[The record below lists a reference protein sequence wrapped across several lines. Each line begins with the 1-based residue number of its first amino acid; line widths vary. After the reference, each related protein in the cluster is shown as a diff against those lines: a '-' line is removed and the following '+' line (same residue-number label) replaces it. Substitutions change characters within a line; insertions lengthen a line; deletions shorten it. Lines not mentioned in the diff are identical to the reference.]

1 MGICNFCGKDE
12 SELSKNNVKMIN
24 GHINKKTGICT
35 DCLEILSHVLM
46 SNYIEDNS
54 DIIDSD
60 IEDFRFTPKS
70 IKQYLDD
77 YVIGQDASKKTLAVQ
92 IYNHYKRINHE
103 DKNIDKSN
111 ILLVGPSGC
120 GKTELARSIAKFLKV
135 PFVIADA
142 TSLTE
147 AGYVG
152 DDVENV
158 LVRLLQAADGNQEM
172 AEKGIIFI
180 DEIDKI
186 ARKSENPSITR
197 DVSGEGVQQA
207 LLKLIEG
214 AVVRVPMEGG
224 RKHPNGP
231 SVYMDTKN
239 ILFICGGAF
248 EGLEKIRK
256 KRCTKTTSIGFGAIV
271 EEDAN
276 LLPEILPDDIV
287 KFGLIP
293 EIVGRLPIIAELN
306 KLEKEDLIRILTEP
320 KHSIINQYKEL
331 LSLDNIELE
340 FQDDVLEMIAD
351 KCIENNTGARG
362 LRSIIEKIMEDVM
375 FEVPESENIVKVTLT
390 KDIFETGHAIY
401 EYSKIAS

>member
-1 MGICNFCGKDE
+1 MGMCCICGRNETSLKKVNVRLFYGTTKD
-12 SELSKNNVKMIN
+12 
-24 GHINKKTGICT
+24 KTGICQS
-35 DCLEILSHVLM
+35 CLDMLSNVAFT
-46 SNYIEDNS
+46 
-54 DIIDSD
+54 D
-60 IEDFRFTPKS
+60 IEGEEETDYTEIENFNFTPKE
-70 IKQYLDD
+70 IKDYLDD
-77 YVIGQDASKKTLAVQ
+77 YVIGQEASKKTLSVQ
-92 IYNHYKRINHE
+92 IYNHYKRINHKE
-103 DKNIDKSN
+103 KNIEKSN

-158 LVRLLQAADGNQEM
+158 LVRLLQAADGNQEL

-214 AVVRVPMEGG
+214 AVVRVPTEGG

-231 SVYMDTKN
+231 SVYMDTTN

-248 EGLEKIRK
+248 DGLDKIRK
-256 KRCTKTTSIGFGAIV
+256 KRCSKTTSIGFGATV
-271 EEDAN
+271 EEAEND
-276 LLPEILPDDIV
+276 LPEILPDDVV
-287 KFGLIP
+287 KYGLIP
-293 EIVGRLPIIAELN
+293 EIVGRLPIITEIN
-306 KLEKEDLIRILTEP
+306 KLEKEDLIRILVEP
-320 KHSIINQYKEL
+320 KNSIVNQYKEL

-340 FQDDVLEMIAD
+340 FQEDVLEGIAER
-351 KCIENNTGARG
+351 CIENNTGARG

-375 FEVPESENIVKVTLT
+375 FDVPEHNDIIKVTLT
-390 KDIFETGHAIY
+390 KDIFETGHAVY
-401 EYSKIAS
+401 EYQKIAS